1 MTSEEIIRLDQR
13 VITLEAVITSL
24 QSQVISLEVQLA
36 SANTKVETLNSFY
49 GGALGEMTSRFMTI
63 LDKVTSGTTTPV

>member
-1 MTSEEIIRLDQR
+1 MTNEENVRLDQR
-13 VITLEAVITSL
+13 VVTLEGIVAKL
-24 QSQVISLEVQLA
+24 QTQVIALEVQLA